1 MPHQVAF
8 TVWAR
13 ILPGMS
19 GGLDGLLRREG
30 AALLPFDRL
39 AGVHFAR
46 LLIVDDGEREPG
58 LLFTMDVDAP
68 LEERLRDLVDHGA
81 AGLDRVFA
89 HCEGYPPPDSRVPA
103 SRTSY
108 LRAHLVDVTVFY
120 AHVVGRSLEQIR
132 QEAGLRTAVEDHL
145 DGAAAEWRGR
155 GAREVRR
162 MIRAFVESDPSLAW
176 ALSAPAPPE
185 PAFRW
190 RERLHL
196 VLVPLVLV
204 VLLPLLVPAVLVW
217 LAWLRLHE
225 LRDPE
230 PDVKL
235 DTERLR
241 ELRDMEDFGPQNQ
254 ISTLS
259 QIKPGAFW
267 HLTAWVFL
275 AVVANYISRHV
286 FNRGSLS
293 GLRTVHFARFM
304 VLGRPRRV
312 LFTSYYDGSLES
324 YMNDFIDKVAWVL
337 NGVFGNESGYP
348 RTRWL
353 FGAGARNETGFK
365 AFLRGHQV
373 PTQAWYSA
381 YPDLTAVNVDANAR
395 LRAGLA
401 GDMSESEAE
410 AWLQLL

>member
-1 MPHQVAF
+1 MPHQVAL

-13 ILPGMS
+13 IKPGLVED
-19 GGLDGLLRREG
+19 LDGLLRGEG
-30 AALLPFDRL
+30 AALLPFEQL

-46 LLIVDDGEREPG
+46 LLILDDGEPEPG

-68 LEERLRDLVDHGA
+68 LESRLQDLVDLGA
-81 AGLDRVFA
+81 MGLDRAFC
-89 HCEGYPPPDSRVPA
+89 HCVGYPPPDSLVPA
-103 SRTSY
+103 SRLSY
-108 LRAHLVDVTVFY
+108 LRSHLVDVTVFY
-120 AHVVGRSLEQIR
+120 AHVVGRSLEQVR
-132 QEAGLRTAVEDHL
+132 QEERLREAIEEHL
-145 DGAAAEWRGR
+145 DGAAAEWRDR
-155 GAREVRR
+155 GAGEVRQA
-162 MIRAFVESDPSLAW
+162 IRTFVAGDPSLAW
-176 ALSAPAPPE
+176 ALTAAPPPE

-190 RERLHL
+190 RERLHM

-204 VLLPLLVPAVLVW
+204 LLLPLLVPAVVVWLVW
-217 LAWLRLHE
+217 LRVHETRDPAPDVTLDPRRLGE
-225 LRDPE
+225 LRE
-230 PDVKL
+230 
-235 DTERLR
+235 T
-241 ELRDMEDFGPQNQ
+241 EDFGPQNQ

-259 QIKPGAFW
+259 PIKPGAFW

-275 AVVANYISRHV
+275 SVVANYISRHV
-286 FNRGSLS
+286 FNKGSLS

-353 FGAGARNETGFK
+353 FGAGARDESGFK
-365 AFLRGHQV
+365 AFLRGHQI

-381 YPDLTAVNVDANAR
+381 YHDLTAINVDANAQ
-395 LRAGLA
+395 LRAGLR
-401 GDMSESEAE
+401 GDMSESEAA

>member
-1 MPHQVAF
+1 MPHQAAL

-13 ILPGMS
+13 IRPGMA
-19 GGLDGLLRREG
+19 GDLDSLLRREG

-46 LLIVDDGEREPG
+46 LLILDDGEREPG

-68 LEERLRDLVDHGA
+68 LDRRLEDLVELGGE
-81 AGLDRVFA
+81 GLDRVFG
-89 HCEGYPPPDSRVPA
+89 HCEGYPPPDSLVAA
-103 SRTSY
+103 SRLTY
-108 LRAHLVDVTVFY
+108 LRSRLVGVTVFY
-120 AHVVGRSLEQIR
+120 AHRVGRSLEQVR
-132 QEAGLRTAVEDHL
+132 QEALLRAAIDDHL
-145 DGAAAEWRGR
+145 DAAEVDWRDR
-155 GAREVRR
+155 DALAVREG
-162 MIRAFVESDPSLAW
+162 IRSYVAGEPALDW
-176 ALSAPAPPE
+176 ALAAPPSPE
-185 PAFRW
+185 PRFEW
-190 RERLHL
+190 REALHMIA
-196 VLVPLVLV
+196 VPLVLL

-217 LAWLRLHE
+217 LVWLRSHE
-225 LRDPE
+225 LRDPP
-230 PDVKL
+230 PDVTL
-235 DTERLR
+235 DPDRLR
-241 ELRDMEDFGPQNQ
+241 ALRDGEDFGPQNQ

-259 QIKPGAFW
+259 PIKPGAFW
-267 HLTAWVFL
+267 HLTAWFFL
-275 AVVANYISRHV
+275 HVVADYISRHV
-286 FNRGSLS
+286 FNSGSLA

-353 FGAGARNETGFK
+353 FGAGAREETGFK

-395 LRAGLA
+395 LRAGLR
-401 GDMSESEAE
+401 GEMSAAEAE

>member
-1 MPHQVAF
+1 MPHQVAL

-13 ILPGMS
+13 ILPGLA
-19 GGLDGLLRREG
+19 GDLDGLLRSEG

-68 LEERLRDLVDHGA
+68 LERRLRDLVDLGA
-81 AGLDRVFA
+81 EGLDRVFC
-89 HCEGYPPPDSRVPA
+89 HCEGYPPPDSLVPA
-103 SRTSY
+103 SRLSY
-108 LRAHLVDVTVFY
+108 LRARLVDVTVFY
-120 AHVVGRSLEQIR
+120 AHVVGRSLDQVR
-132 QEAGLRTAVEDHL
+132 QEARLRDAIEDHL
-145 DGAAAEWRGR
+145 DRAEAEWRDR
-155 GAREVRR
+155 GAREVRQAVR
-162 MIRAFVESDPSLAW
+162 SYVEGEPSLCW
-176 ALSAPAPPE
+176 ALQPPPAPE
-185 PAFRW
+185 PGFQW
-190 RERLHL
+190 PERLHM
-196 VLVPLVLV
+196 VAVPLVLV
-204 VLLPLLVPAVLVW
+204 VLLPLLVPAVLIW
-217 LAWLRLHE
+217 LAWLRIHE
-225 LRDPE
+225 LRDPA
-230 PDVKL
+230 PDVAL
-235 DTERLR
+235 DPRRLA
-241 ELRDMEDFGPQNQ
+241 ELRDREDLGPQNQ

-259 QIKPGAFW
+259 PIKPGAFW

-275 AVVANYISRHV
+275 SVVANYISRHV
-286 FNRGSLS
+286 FNKGGLS

-337 NGVFGNESGYP
+337 NGTFGNESGYP
-348 RTRWL
+348 PTRWL

-365 AFLRGHQV
+365 AFLRGHQI

-395 LRAGLA
+395 FRAGLR
-401 GDMSESEAE
+401 GDMSESEAL

>member
-1 MPHQVAF
+1 MAHQEAL

-13 ILPGMS
+13 ILPGM
-19 GGLDGLLRREG
+19 GGDLDRLVRGEG

-46 LLIVDDGEREPG
+46 LLIVDDGEPEPG
-58 LLFTMDVDAP
+58 LLLTMDVDAP
-68 LEERLRDLVDHGA
+68 LERWLQDLVDLGA
-81 AGLDRVFA
+81 DGLDRVFC
-89 HCEGYPPPDSRVPA
+89 HCEGYPPPDSLVPA
-103 SRTSY
+103 SRLSY
-108 LRAHLVDVTVFY
+108 LRARLVDVTVFY
-120 AHVVGRSLEQIR
+120 AHVVGRSLGQVR
-132 QEAGLRTAVEDHL
+132 QEAQLRAAIEDHL
-145 DGAAAEWRGR
+145 DGAGAEWRGR

-162 MIRAFVESDPSLAW
+162 AIQSFVEGDPSLAW
-176 ALSAPAPPE
+176 ALTAPPPPE
-185 PAFRW
+185 PAFQW
-190 RERLHL
+190 RERLHM

-204 VLLPLLVPAVLVW
+204 LLLPLLVLAVPVW
-217 LAWLRLHE
+217 LVWLRLHE
-225 LRDPE
+225 TRDPAPDVALDPARLRALRDQ
-230 PDVKL
+230 
-235 DTERLR
+235 
-241 ELRDMEDFGPQNQ
+241 EDFGPQNQ

-259 QIKPGAFW
+259 PIKPGAFW

-275 AVVANYISRHV
+275 SVVANYISRHV
-286 FNRGSLS
+286 FNRGSLA

-304 VLGRPRRV
+304 VLGRPRHV

-353 FGAGARNETGFK
+353 FGAGARNESGFK

-395 LRAGLA
+395 LRAGLR
-401 GDMSESEAE
+401 GDLSDEEAQ